1 MWLIRPE
8 ELESARYLTE
18 VEEDVQVFALVPPS
32 AKGHIVTSPLGSMR
46 RIFVTEYPTDERD
59 LLRFLRRIRPACRVQ
74 VLPAALVELSDI
86 LSDACYETVAED
98 AEAAGVVRIRAEG
111 IRSAPSS
118 FGIPLSSLLAL
129 PTGLWPTAAA
139 VELIEVLMSLL
150 NSPLAAECAQS
161 ATGGAWRCLAPI
173 IDDAGLEII
182 NGEAI
187 IGEQCGITSEWCTYQ
202 GSTVEEAADR
212 LEPQQMHMSASSLQ
226 RAEQIICAVEGSL
239 SLDNLRPS
247 RRRLREN
254 SYDDPELGEIL
265 QLLNGESSSYGS
277 GPYDEGDVTGSD
289 WLSTTDDGFLGA
301 REFEEYGSAE
311 EDDADYEGFYS
322 FDEPIDTRKDLKKRK
337 WRSSEEKEGGG
348 RAIEERFGAEGLNQF
363 EADFEKA
370 SEGLRKGSVETRL
383 IALVTQEA
391 NAAASVLSGTISES
405 GGKAAILVSST
416 PIMTH
421 ESSETVAGDGDVSIL
436 KIKHTAD
443 WMGLLTQAWSQSR
456 LDTLF
461 IGFKELFNMWV
472 AEAGRAL
479 LAGRKRSSC
488 LEASE
493 ALMRVVGSL
502 ARSTNELILEV
513 PASSA
518 LIELVQQALGARY
531 LPCIDVTWRNASR
544 ILSMESYHTRIS
556 SDCDFGGGSLTS
568 LVHLVLNRTERTTPG
583 IIPLRFLPHIEGF
596 TSDRVMNSLKTLA
609 ETDGDHA
616 LERGYLRWMTES
628 ESTTFLD
635 GVGMKMR
642 DKDYDFTQVPKT
654 SHKKSKS
661 WWLRDD
667 DRGEESTR
675 NARQSF
681 KAGPRG
687 LGMIASLGRGE
698 DLKVRGVIGHTIL
711 EHRLNQIIKRQEAT
725 KMVRLMNTLP
735 PGILDDGRFSFVEWG
750 SGEGQLS
757 MAIAEA
763 FPNATVISVEPN
775 AVLSKKHN
783 EVLQTPSNVSFEEES
798 FSLKNNIAC
807 IGDVNEDVAQDLAD
821 CPELFRFQWV
831 GERQQSAKLGGLFS
845 SSALTTFIPLQGG
858 TAVSLL
864 LSLLTGRPISE
875 AQLITSKFLNRY
887 AARFIAPH
895 VSSDTTLECSWLGDS
910 PASGVVQCD
919 VISSYRQVHH
929 HFKWYKD
936 GHKRTYTMNI
946 LPVSAGLVR
955 SSGIAMS
962 VKKPDWRRP
971 VSLRYGIDIDNFYV
985 VGGTTRTRAINVTL
999 FRDKD
1004 NSPIPYISPLRAV
1017 TLIFIMR
1024 LGLSSEVKEALYREF
1039 LSLPLYEDMAP
1050 WNIVAVAN
1058 RLDYID
1064 FDSRGKT
1071 FTKAVQQA
1079 YMALTIL
1086 ANYKRTVE
1094 DFGHCDRKKAKITAG
1109 YDFFPYIHD
1118 CVGNSKFKGPCKS
1131 PEFPV
1136 PCSDGKCHPDMISC
1150 LRARAG
1156 VSEKVL
1162 VG

>member
-118 FGIPLSSLLAL
+118 YGIPLSSLLAL
-129 PTGLWPTAAA
+129 PSGLWPTAAA

-173 IDDAGLEII
+173 IDDAGLEIR
-182 NGEAI
+182 NSVAM

-226 RAEQIICAVEGSL
+226 RAEQIVCAVEGSL

-277 GPYDEGDVTGSD
+277 GPYDEEDVTDSD
-289 WLSTTDDGFLGA
+289 WLPTTGDGFFGA
-301 REFEEYGSAE
+301 PGFEEYGSAE

-322 FDEPIDTRKDLKKRK
+322 FDEPIDTKKALKKGK
-337 WRSSEEKEGGG
+337 WRSSEKEGGG
-348 RAIEERFGAEGLNQF
+348 RAIEERFGAESLNQF

-370 SEGLRKGSVETRL
+370 SEGLRRGSVGTRL

-416 PIMTH
+416 STMTH

-443 WMGLLTQAWSQSR
+443 WLGLLTQAWSQSQSR
-456 LDTLF
+456 LDSLF
-461 IGFKELFNMWV
+461 IGFKELFNMW
-472 AEAGRAL
+472 ATEAGRAL
-479 LAGRKRSSC
+479 LAGGKRSAC
-488 LEASE
+488 LEASQ
-493 ALMRVVGSL
+493 ALMTVVGSL

-513 PASSA
+513 PASPA

-531 LPCIDVTWRNASR
+531 LPCIDVAWHNASR
-544 ILSMESYHTRIS
+544 ILSRESYHTRIS
-556 SDCDFGGGSLTS
+556 SDCDFGGGRLTS

-583 IIPLRFLPHIEGF
+583 VIPLRFLPHIEGF

-616 LERGYLRWMTES
+616 LETGYLRWIPES
-628 ESTTFLD
+628 ESTTFLE
-635 GVGMKMR
+635 GVGMKMK

-654 SHKKSKS
+654 NRSKS

-667 DRGEESTR
+667 DRGEESTS
-675 NARQSF
+675 NARQSL
-681 KAGPRG
+681 KSGPRG
-687 LGMIASLGRGE
+687 LGMIASLGRGG
-698 DLKVRGVIGHTIL
+698 DLKARGVVGHTIL

-725 KMVRLMNTLP
+725 KMVRLLKTLP
-735 PGILDDGRFSFVEWG
+735 PGVLDDGRFSFVEWG

-783 EVLQTPSNVSFEEES
+783 EVLQTPSNDSLEEES

-807 IGDVNEDVAQDLAD
+807 IGDVNEDVAQDFAD

-831 GERQQSAKLGGLFS
+831 GERQRSAKLGGLFS
-845 SSALTTFIPLQGG
+845 SSALTTFIPLQGSP
-858 TAVSLL
+858 AVSLL

-929 HFKWYKD
+929 HFQWYKD

-946 LPVSAGLVR
+946 LPVGAGLVR
-955 SSGIAMS
+955 SSGIA
-962 VKKPDWRRP
+962 
-971 VSLRYGIDIDNFYV
+971 VS
-985 VGGTTRTRAINVTL
+985 
-999 FRDKD
+999 
-1004 NSPIPYISPLRAV
+1004 
-1017 TLIFIMR
+1017 
-1024 LGLSSEVKEALYREF
+1024 
-1039 LSLPLYEDMAP
+1039 
-1050 WNIVAVAN
+1050 
-1058 RLDYID
+1058 
-1064 FDSRGKT
+1064 
-1071 FTKAVQQA
+1071 
-1079 YMALTIL
+1079 
-1086 ANYKRTVE
+1086 
-1094 DFGHCDRKKAKITAG
+1094 
-1109 YDFFPYIHD
+1109 
-1118 CVGNSKFKGPCKS
+1118 
-1131 PEFPV
+1131 
-1136 PCSDGKCHPDMISC
+1136 
-1150 LRARAG
+1150 
-1156 VSEKVL
+1156 
-1162 VG
+1162 